1 MSTLKTNSVILGQSA
16 TENHNF
22 LLDTDAAGA
31 LRIRRRSDGSGGLV
45 MSINSSGIPL
55 DKDGF
60 DMRPLGVGQTWQ
72 TVTRTMG
79 TVYTNNTG
87 RTIKVA
93 VRCDNIAS
101 MVVGIYVNGLL
112 LQDNG
117 VTSLNFIWLQADVP
131 PGNTYNVSL
140 LGGSG
145 SIGYARELRT

>member
-1 MSTLKTNSVILGQSA
+1 
-16 TENHNF
+16 
-22 LLDTDAAGA
+22 
-31 LRIRRRSDGSGGLV
+31 
-45 MSINSSGIPL
+45 MSINSAGIPL

-87 RTIKVA
+87 RTIQLS
-93 VRCDNIAS
+93 VRCDNISS
-101 MVVGIYVNGLL
+101 MAVGIYVNGLM

-117 VTSLNFIWLQADVP
+117 ASALNFVFSNAVIP

-145 SIGYARELRT
+145 TIGYARELRT